1 MNSLFVVLS
10 LFSGPGDP
18 GIVPR
23 LDAVDAVYA
32 YYFNDALVDAALQD
46 QVIEIRGRVGGIKR
60 VEPPSPPIPPS
71 ESVAIF
77 PRRKKVVAPAPAP
90 APVPAV
96 ADPVLAYDVWIP
108 VSLRLRGDGTDL
120 NYVRCRFPTES
131 RQKLAMLPVPNSDVI
146 IRGRCRGVKRVSL
159 IEVGPNVDDSPVLE
173 IVDCQIV
180 EGRPAPEPPA
190 PKPE

>member
-18 GIVPR
+18 AAVPR
-23 LDAVDAVYA
+23 LDAADAFYA
-32 YYFNDALVDAALQD
+32 YYFNEALVDATLQD
-46 QVIEIRGRVGGIKR
+46 QVIEIRGRVGGVKR
-60 VEPPSPPIPPS
+60 VEPPPPAPS
-71 ESVAIF
+71 SETTPVV
-77 PRRKKVVAPAPAP
+77 PRRKKVAVPAPAPAP
-90 APVPAV
+90 AA

-108 VSLRLRGDGTDL
+108 VSLRLRGNGTEL
-120 NYVRCRFPTES
+120 NYVRCRFPVES
-131 RQKLAMLPVPNSDVI
+131 RQRLAMLPVPNFEVV
-146 IRGRCRGVKRVSL
+146 IRGRCRGVKRVTL

-173 IVDCQIV
+173 FVDCQIV